1 MTITPAAL
9 PTAKLIQ
16 LVLLLDDAAA
26 HFRARPDLV
35 SQIRHCRETIA
46 ADLRPQLDADSAK
59 LDAEIAAMVRD

>member
-9 PTAKLIQ
+9 PTAKIIQ
-16 LVLLLDDAAA
+16 LLLLLDDAAA

-46 ADLRPQLDADSAK
+46 ADLRPQLDA
-59 LDAEIAAMVRD
+59 EIAAMVRD